1 MVVHHLWEK
10 QKTATTNIEMKRVLL
25 AIPFFG
31 KLPDQYF
38 SNDKNIAKGL
48 NEYFFQVWLRH
59 WVSTRLIKIEPV
71 PGNITN
77 VSLKVNEKCS
87 KHPTIFAV
95 TLL

>member
-25 AIPFFG
+25 AIPFFE

-48 NEYFFQVWLRH
+48 NEYFF
-59 WVSTRLIKIEPV
+59 K
-71 PGNITN
+71 
-77 VSLKVNEKCS
+77 
-87 KHPTIFAV
+87 FD
-95 TLL
+95 